1 MRSAGVIAATVGRAV
16 YLRGRLL
23 ARTGSC
29 EVEPLLETMAAEQPV
44 MRIAAAS
51 GRSIR
56 LLIMRLVFIDTGD
69 DGSSVPT
76 TKELAATETRV
87 TIHSLHPYVLP

>member
-1 MRSAGVIAATVGRAV
+1 
-16 YLRGRLL
+16 
-23 ARTGSC
+23 
-29 EVEPLLETMAAEQPV
+29 MAAEQPV

-56 LLIMRLVFIDTGD
+56 LLIMRLVFIDTGE

-76 TKELAATETRV
+76 TKELAATETR
-87 TIHSLHPYVLP
+87 